1 VKIGAYGRNSYL
13 GSDKIPVMI
22 MKKEKKSNQI
32 QRRDFIK
39 TIGLATAGFFIVPR
53 HVLGKGYL
61 APSDRLLVAGIGVGG
76 KGESDIMNFYK
87 SGKADIAYLCDVD
100 DRRAAN
106 SIKAFPKAKYY
117 KDWREMFDKESKNF
131 DAVSVSTPDHN
142 HAVAALA
149 AMQLGKHVYVQK
161 PLTHDVFEARVLTQA
176 AQKYKVVTQMGNQG
190 SSGDGVRQLME
201 WYDTGTIGDVH
212 TVYCWTNRPV
222 WPQGIPWPSQK
233 AEVPKE
239 LDWNL
244 WLGTAPYKDY
254 IDKLVPFNWRGW
266 WDYGT
271 GALGDM
277 GCHIIEPA
285 FRLLNLKYVKD
296 VQASV
301 GSVYVDEFKR
311 GYFPESCPPSSHVTM
326 TFPKTDKT
334 KHEVTLHWM
343 DGGIQPERPEELGP
357 NEIFGDGGNGV
368 LFIGTKGK
376 MMCGT
381 YGANPQLLPTPR
393 TNEVHVKQKYPR
405 VPGGPDGHYA
415 QWVEACIAG
424 HGNMAVSSP
433 FEIAGPVTEA
443 LLMANLAV
451 RGIDIRK
458 PKADG
463 NGFDFPAR
471 NVKLVWDNASMKVT
485 NIDDVNQFIKRKY
498 RDGFS
503 LTY

>member
-1 VKIGAYGRNSYL
+1 
-13 GSDKIPVMI
+13 ME
-22 MKKEKKSNQI
+22 EKDPKQINQTS
-32 QRRDFIK
+32 RRDFIK
-39 TIGLATAGFFIVPR
+39 NTAITSAGFLIIPR
-53 HVLGKGYL
+53 FVLGGKGYT
-61 APSDRLLVAGIGVGG
+61 APSDRLIIAGIGVGG

-87 SGKADIAYLCDVD
+87 SGKADIAFLCDVD

-106 SIKAFPKAKYY
+106 SVKAFPKAKYY
-117 KDWREMFDKESKNF
+117 KDWRQLLDKESKNF
-131 DAVSVSTPDHN
+131 DAVSISTPDHN
-142 HAVAALA
+142 HAVQTLA

-161 PLTHDVFEARVLTQA
+161 PLTHDIYEARVLTQA

-190 SSGDGVRQLME
+190 ASGDGVRQMME
-201 WYDTGTIGDVH
+201 WYDAKVIGNVH
-212 TVYCWTNRPV
+212 TVYCWTDRPV
-222 WPQGIPWPSQK
+222 WPQGIEWPSQK
-233 AEVPKE
+233 ADPPKE
-239 LDWNL
+239 LDWDL
-244 WLGTAPYKDY
+244 WLGTAPYKNY

-285 FRLLNLKYVKD
+285 FRVLNLKYVKD

-326 TFPKTDKT
+326 TFPKTNKT
-334 KHEVTLHWM
+334 KQDVVLHWM
-343 DGGIQPERPEELGP
+343 DGGIQPERPAELGP
-357 NEIFGDGGNGV
+357 NEVFGDGGNGV

-376 MMCGT
+376 MMCST
-381 YGANPQLLPTPR
+381 YGRDPRIIPTSK
-393 TNEVHVKQKYPR
+393 TEEVKKKVKQKISR
-405 VPGGPDGHYA
+405 VFKGEEGHYA

-424 HGNMAVSSP
+424 YGNKEVSSP

-451 RGIDIRK
+451 RGNDIRQ

-463 NGFDFPAR
+463 KGFDYPGR
-471 NVKLVWDNASMKVT
+471 YLKLVWDNDNMKVT
-485 NIDDVNQFIKRKY
+485 NFDDVNQFVRRKY
-498 RDGFS
+498 RDGYS
-503 LTY
+503 LNWV